1 MLSMV
6 TSELVL
12 ASLSTDSERSSELCC
27 ELSSELSSS
36 LGSLCSLE
44 HFSLGIQRAEWVG
57 VCELGDRWA
66 PG

>member
-27 ELSSELSSS
+27 KLSSELSSS
-36 LGSLCSLE
+36 LG
-44 HFSLGIQRAEWVG
+44 HYA
-57 VCELGDRWA
+57 A
-66 PG
+66 